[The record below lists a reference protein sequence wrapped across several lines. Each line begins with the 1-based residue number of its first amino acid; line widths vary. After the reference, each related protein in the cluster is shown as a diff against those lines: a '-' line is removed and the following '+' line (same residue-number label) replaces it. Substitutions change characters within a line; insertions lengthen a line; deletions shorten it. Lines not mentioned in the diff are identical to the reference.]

1 MQLLNINKINKSFYI
16 KNKKIEILND
26 LSYSFESGKFYAIM
40 GRSGAGKTTLLNII
54 SGIEKIDSGEL
65 LINGN
70 NISNLKDEEISIIR
84 NQMIGFIFQ
93 DFFLDDN
100 LKAYENVI
108 LPMIINNKIEDKNRE
123 KLAIDLLKKLNIET
137 RKNHYPNELSGG
149 EKQRVAIA
157 RALANDPLILLCD
170 EPTGNLDE
178 ENENKIFSILKD
190 LSIQGKCIIVVSHS
204 NEVKKFADKVLYLK
218 QGKLISND

>member
-93 DFFLDDN
+93 DF
-100 LKAYENVI
+100 
-108 LPMIINNKIEDKNRE
+108 
-123 KLAIDLLKKLNIET
+123 
-137 RKNHYPNELSGG
+137 S
-149 EKQRVAIA
+149 
-157 RALANDPLILLCD
+157 
-170 EPTGNLDE
+170 
-178 ENENKIFSILKD
+178 
-190 LSIQGKCIIVVSHS
+190 
-204 NEVKKFADKVLYLK
+204 
-218 QGKLISND
+218 

>member
-16 KNKKIEILND
+16 KNKKIEILNE

-123 KLAIDLLKKLNIET
+123 KLAINLLKKLNIET

-190 LSIQGKCIIVVSHS
+190 LSIQVKCIIVVSHS

>member
-1 MQLLNINKINKSFYI
+1 MLEIRGISKKFGSKQVLSDITVSLDKGVYGLLG
-16 KNKKIEILND
+16 KN
-26 LSYSFESGKFYAIM
+26 
-40 GRSGAGKTTLLNII
+40 GAGKTTLLNII

>member
-123 KLAIDLLKKLNIET
+123 KLAINLLKKLNIET